1 MDDYDFDYSDDF
13 DSLGPSAGF
22 DYGMNDFDSLG
33 SKLSN
38 AYNTDFGNFGNNY
51 YDDFDSLGGLW
62 NGSSFSQDALS
73 NITGG
78 GYPIN
83 NDLSRYLRDIQDE
96 NLRGWGAG
104 TTGSEGSITSALQ
117 KLFTNPNLLSKGLG
131 ALVEGYQNKKNAK
144 TLTNAANSTKIDPFG
159 SQRAQY
165 QQELQNTVQ
174 NPYSS
179 AIVKSQ
185 VDNLQ
190 RQQAIKDAAA
200 GRRSNTLS
208 TAPSMLASQAQIA
221 QNYINQLGTLAG
233 ANIAPN
239 SSAYANLISNAA
251 NSGTNSYTSP
261 LMYALT
267 SALNPNAASKSNTNT
282 NNNNS
287 NYASSLLSFLFGQ

>member
-33 SKLSN
+33 SNLSN

-62 NGSSFSQDALS
+62 DGSSFSQDALS

-78 GYPIN
+78 GYPTN
-83 NDLSRYLRDIQDE
+83 NDLSGYLRDIQDE

-117 KLFTNPNLLSKGLG
+117 KLFTNPNLLGKGIS
-131 ALVEGYQNKKNAK
+131 ALYEGDQNKKNAK
-144 TLTNAANSTKIDPFG
+144 TLNNAANSTTIDPFG

-208 TAPSMLASQAQIA
+208 TAPSMLAAQAQIA

-239 SSAYANLISNAA
+239 SSAYANLINQ
-251 NSGTNSYTSP
+251 
-261 LMYALT
+261 
-267 SALNPNAASKSNTNT
+267 ASKSDTNGYISPLLSLLGNTQQSGSNAKTT
-282 NNNNS
+282 NSAGNS
-287 NYASSLLSFLFGQ
+287 NYTNSLLSFLFG

>member
-33 SKLSN
+33 SNLSN

-62 NGSSFSQDALS
+62 DGSSFSQDALS

-78 GYPIN
+78 GYPTN
-83 NDLSRYLRDIQDE
+83 NDLSGYLRDIQDE

-117 KLFTNPNLLSKGLG
+117 KLFTNPNLLGKGIS
-131 ALVEGYQNKKNAK
+131 ALYEGDQNKKNAK
-144 TLTNAANSTKIDPFG
+144 TLNNAANSTTIDPFG

-208 TAPSMLASQAQIA
+208 TAPSMLAAQAQIA

-239 SSAYANLISNAA
+239 SYAYANLINQ
-251 NSGTNSYTSP
+251 
-261 LMYALT
+261 
-267 SALNPNAASKSNTNT
+267 ASKSDTNGYISPLLSLLGNTQQSGSNAKTT
-282 NNNNS
+282 NSAGNS
-287 NYASSLLSFLFGQ
+287 NYTNSLLSFLFG

>member
-1 MDDYDFDYSDDF
+1 MDDYDFDYFDDF

-33 SKLSN
+33 SNLSN

-62 NGSSFSQDALS
+62 DGSSFSQDALS

-78 GYPIN
+78 GYPTN
-83 NDLSRYLRDIQDE
+83 NDLSGYLRDIQDE

-117 KLFTNPNLLSKGLG
+117 KLFTNPNLLGKGIS
-131 ALVEGYQNKKNAK
+131 ALYEGYQNKKNAK
-144 TLTNAANSTKIDPFG
+144 TLNNAANSTTIDPFG

-239 SSAYANLISNAA
+239 SSAYANLINQ
-251 NSGTNSYTSP
+251 
-261 LMYALT
+261 
-267 SALNPNAASKSNTNT
+267 ASKSDTNGYISPLLSLLGNTQQSGSNAKTT
-282 NNNNS
+282 NSAGNS
-287 NYASSLLSFLFGQ
+287 NYTNSLLSFLFG

>member
-1 MDDYDFDYSDDF
+1 MDDFDYSDDF

-22 DYGMNDFDSLG
+22 DYGMSDFDSLG
-33 SKLSN
+33 PNLSN
-38 AYNTDFGNFGNNY
+38 TGLWDFSNNY

-78 GYPIN
+78 GYRTN
-83 NDLSRYLRDIQDE
+83 NDLSGYLQNIQDE

-117 KLFTNPNLLSKGLG
+117 KLFTNPNLLGKGIS
-131 ALVEGYQNKKNAK
+131 ALYEGYQNKKNAK
-144 TLTNAANSTKIDPFG
+144 TLTNAANSTTIDPFG

-165 QQELQNTVQ
+165 QQELQNTIQ

-239 SSAYANLISNAA
+239 SSAYANLINQ
-251 NSGTNSYTSP
+251 
-261 LMYALT
+261 
-267 SALNPNAASKSNTNT
+267 ASKSDTNGYI
-282 NNNNS
+282 S
-287 NYASSLLSFLFGQ
+287 PLLSLLGNTQQSG

>member
-33 SKLSN
+33 SNLSN

-62 NGSSFSQDALS
+62 DGSSFSQDALS

-78 GYPIN
+78 GYPTN
-83 NDLSRYLRDIQDE
+83 NDLSGYLRDIQDE

-117 KLFTNPNLLSKGLG
+117 KLFTNPNLLGKGIS
-131 ALVEGYQNKKNAK
+131 ALYEGNQNKKNAK
-144 TLTNAANSTKIDPFG
+144 TLNNAANSTTIDPFG

-208 TAPSMLASQAQIA
+208 TAPSMLAAQAQIA

-239 SSAYANLISNAA
+239 SSAYANLINQ
-251 NSGTNSYTSP
+251 
-261 LMYALT
+261 
-267 SALNPNAASKSNTNT
+267 ASKSDTNGYISPLLSLLGNTQQSGSNAKTT
-282 NNNNS
+282 NSAGNS
-287 NYASSLLSFLFGQ
+287 NYTNSLLSFLFG

>member
-33 SKLSN
+33 SNLSN

-78 GYPIN
+78 GYPTN
-83 NDLSRYLRDIQDE
+83 NDLSGYLRDIQDE

-117 KLFTNPNLLSKGLG
+117 KLFTNPNLLGKGIS
-131 ALVEGYQNKKNAK
+131 ALYEGYQNKKNAK
-144 TLTNAANSTKIDPFG
+144 TLTNAANSTTIDPFG

-239 SSAYANLISNAA
+239 SSAYANLINQ
-251 NSGTNSYTSP
+251 
-261 LMYALT
+261 
-267 SALNPNAASKSNTNT
+267 ASKSDTNGYISPLLSLLGNTQQSGSNAKTT
-282 NNNNS
+282 NSAGNS
-287 NYASSLLSFLFGQ
+287 NYTNSLLSFLFG

>member
-1 MDDYDFDYSDDF
+1 MDDFDYSDDF

-22 DYGMNDFDSLG
+22 DYGMSDFDSLG
-33 SKLSN
+33 PNLSN
-38 AYNTDFGNFGNNY
+38 TGLGDFSNNY

-62 NGSSFSQDALS
+62 DGSSFSQDALS

-78 GYPIN
+78 GYPTN
-83 NDLSRYLRDIQDE
+83 NDLSGYLRDIQDE

-117 KLFTNPNLLSKGLG
+117 KLFTNPNLLGKGIS
-131 ALVEGYQNKKNAK
+131 ALYEGYQNKKNAK
-144 TLTNAANSTKIDPFG
+144 TLNNAANSTTIDPFG

-239 SSAYANLISNAA
+239 SSAYANLINQ
-251 NSGTNSYTSP
+251 
-261 LMYALT
+261 
-267 SALNPNAASKSNTNT
+267 ASKSDTNGYISPLLSLLGNTQQSGSNAKTT
-282 NNNNS
+282 NSAGNS
-287 NYASSLLSFLFGQ
+287 NYTNSLLSFLFGQ

>member
-1 MDDYDFDYSDDF
+1 MDEDMDFSGYLGDINDENMYGWSQTPSGMGEDYFTGLSGWGSYDSNFY
-13 DSLGPSAGF
+13 DSLS
-22 DYGMNDFDSLG
+22 
-33 SKLSN
+33 
-38 AYNTDFGNFGNNY
+38 
-51 YDDFDSLGGLW
+51 GLLD
-62 NGSSFSQDALS
+62 NSSFSQDALS

-78 GYPIN
+78 GYPTN
-83 NDLSRYLRDIQDE
+83 NDLSGYLQNIQDE

-117 KLFTNPNLLSKGLG
+117 KLFTNPNLLGKGIS
-131 ALVEGYQNKKNAK
+131 ALYEGYQNKKNAK
-144 TLTNAANSTKIDPFG
+144 TLTNAANSTTIDPFG

-165 QQELQNTVQ
+165 QQELQNTIQ

-239 SSAYANLISNAA
+239 SSAYANLINQ
-251 NSGTNSYTSP
+251 
-261 LMYALT
+261 
-267 SALNPNAASKSNTNT
+267 ASKSDTNGYISPLLSLLGNTQQSGSNAKTT
-282 NNNNS
+282 NSAGNS
-287 NYASSLLSFLFGQ
+287 NYTNSLLSFLFG

>member
-33 SKLSN
+33 SNLSN

-78 GYPIN
+78 GYPTN
-83 NDLSRYLRDIQDE
+83 NDLSGYLQNIQDE

-117 KLFTNPNLLSKGLG
+117 KLFTNPNLLGKGIS
-131 ALVEGYQNKKNAK
+131 ALYEGYQNKKNAK
-144 TLTNAANSTKIDPFG
+144 TLTNAANSTTIDPFG

-165 QQELQNTVQ
+165 QQELQNTIQ
-174 NPYSS
+174 KPYSS

-239 SSAYANLISNAA
+239 SSAYANLINQ
-251 NSGTNSYTSP
+251 
-261 LMYALT
+261 
-267 SALNPNAASKSNTNT
+267 ASKSDTNGYISPLLSLLGNTQQSGSNAKTT
-282 NNNNS
+282 NSAGNS
-287 NYASSLLSFLFGQ
+287 NYTNSLLSFLFG

>member
-33 SKLSN
+33 SNLSN

-62 NGSSFSQDALS
+62 DGSSFSQDALS

-78 GYPIN
+78 GYPTN
-83 NDLSRYLRDIQDE
+83 NDLSGYLRDIQDE

-117 KLFTNPNLLSKGLG
+117 KLFTNPNLLGKGIS
-131 ALVEGYQNKKNAK
+131 ALYEGSQNKKNAK
-144 TLTNAANSTKIDPFG
+144 TLNNAANSTTIDPFG

-208 TAPSMLASQAQIA
+208 TAPSMLAAQAQIA

-239 SSAYANLISNAA
+239 SSAYAKLINQ
-251 NSGTNSYTSP
+251 
-261 LMYALT
+261 
-267 SALNPNAASKSNTNT
+267 ASKSDTNGYISPLLSLLGNTQQSGSNAKTT
-282 NNNNS
+282 NSAGNS
-287 NYASSLLSFLFGQ
+287 NYTNSLLSFLFG